1 MDHVHIGRRLVPAVA
16 LLCGLSAGAAAA
28 ETGRTPLQIGS
39 AQLAGDE
46 PSYLDLGVGSFGS
59 GAAHLA
65 PDSAEGRIELRYG
78 KKLFHLGPALGLL
91 ANTNGG
97 LFGYGGL
104 YADVRLGNLVITPFG
119 GLGGYHRGD
128 GEHLGGTFQ
137 FRLSLA
143 VAYELANR
151 SRLGV
156 QYAHISNAGI
166 HDINPGDN
174 ELLVT
179 YSLPLGF

>member
-1 MDHVHIGRRLVPAVA
+1 MRHAPIGRPALAVA
-16 LLCGLSAGAAAA
+16 LLCALGSGVAAAQ
-28 ETGRTPLQIGS
+28 TGGTPLQTGP

-46 PSYLDLGVGSFGS
+46 ASYLDLGVGSFGS
-59 GAAHLA
+59 GPGHPA
-65 PDSAEGRIELRYG
+65 PDSAEGRVELRYG
-78 KKLFHLGPALGLL
+78 KKLFYLGPALGLL

-97 LFGYGGL
+97 IFGYGGL
-104 YADVRLGNLVITPFG
+104 YADVRLGDLVITPFG
-119 GLGGYHRGD
+119 GIGGYDRGS
-128 GEHLGGTFQ
+128 GERLGGTFE

>member
-1 MDHVHIGRRLVPAVA
+1 MKHIQRGRLAPAVA
-16 LLCGLSAGAAAA
+16 LVCGLGTGAAAA
-28 ETGRTPLQIGS
+28 QASTAPLQVGP

-46 PSYLDLGVGSFGS
+46 ASYLDLGVGSFGS
-59 GAAHLA
+59 GIGHPA
-65 PDSAEGRIELRYG
+65 PDSAEGRVELRYG
-78 KKLFHLGPALGLL
+78 KKLFYLGPALGFL

-97 LFGYGGL
+97 IFGYGGA
-104 YADVRLGNLVITPFG
+104 YADIRLGNVVMTPFG
-119 GLGGYHRGD
+119 GIGGYDRGH

-143 VAYELANR
+143 VAYEFANR